1 MKQNIMAAF
10 AAAASILMAV
20 SCQKQE
26 PLKVQ
31 EQEQARTETVGDGVS
46 FTATIDQNLTKTTI
60 TEERKVEWVS
70 DDRISVN
77 GAEYAA
83 VPGVPAS
90 EAKFVHKDGDAP
102 QAPYKAIYPATL
114 YNASTGGYV
123 LPSTIAYKNGLN
135 TPMYAESDTEKLSFK
150 NICGVLC
157 LSLAG
162 TEKVK
167 SISVTAD
174 KNICGPFTVE
184 TAEDGTVSMALTGA
198 DTDANKSVTLD
209 FGENPVE
216 LYNNYLE
223 NVPHNDLAAKFYIP
237 IPKGTYNHL
246 VITVAIDNVPKP
258 ELRKFSTESITIE
271 TNTLYTLDWDIV
283 VPIAEQLSY
292 VFRDMADNQPK
303 FAVASGEATMSGQF
317 GDNPFLPAIHTWEY
331 NYAAIE
337 KIDHL
342 MYMFDEQET
351 VQGWTASELRFFRA
365 LLYFE
370 LFKTYGEIPILPDS
384 TPLSFGE
391 IVEFITNE
399 LEGGAMAGLP
409 ERYDEEY
416 KTVEL
421 GNGIEITRPTI
432 WAAMSLLART
442 GLYYYSP
449 LFSNGDIDLSKQDA
463 IEYYGKI
470 VSYGPFRLLNEYL
483 YWWGGTDESGG
494 YFEENDNLVNDELI
508 FAVRYT
514 GPYFEGVFPSQ
525 SQVDLYYADWYNDGR
540 SYFIFDWSDATP
552 TEYPLKKGIATGKN
566 THVLPIFR
574 YGATLLELAELTGD
588 QQFVNEVRKR
598 AGTPETYPYSV
609 IECFNERRRELAY
622 EGQYFWDVRRWMR
635 GEDLGDNWDD
645 AYYFYP
651 RPSESAQEAEGQP
664 AQGGGQAAAN

>member
-1 MKQNIMAAF
+1 MKEEKNMKKSIIAVF
-10 AAAASILMAV
+10 AAATAILISA

-26 PLKVQ
+26 QSIVQ
-31 EQEQARTETVGDGVS
+31 GQEQAQTVGDDMT
-46 FTATIDQNLTKTTI
+46 FTATIEQELTKTTI
-60 TEERKVEWVS
+60 TGERKVEWVAG
-70 DDRISVN
+70 DLININ

-83 VPGVPAS
+83 SPKAPAS
-90 EAKFVHKDGDAP
+90 KAVFMHRNGSVP
-102 QAPYKAIYPATL
+102 QAPYRAIYPATL
-114 YNASTGGYV
+114 YTAKGYE
-123 LPSTIAYKNGLN
+123 LPSTITYEDGKLN
-135 TPMYAESDTEKLSFK
+135 TPMYAESDTEELSFK

-174 KNICGPFTVE
+174 KNICGPFE
-184 TAEDGTVSMALTGA
+184 ISADEQGTMFLSPTGD
-198 DTDANKSVTLD
+198 DTEANKTVTLD
-209 FGENPVE
+209 FGENPIE

-246 VITVAIDNVPKP
+246 IITVAIDNVPKP
-258 ELRKFSTESITIE
+258 ELRKVSTESITIE
-271 TNTLYTLDWDIV
+271 PNTLYTLDWDIV

-292 VFRDMADNQPK
+292 VFKDMADNQPK
-303 FAVASGEATMSGQF
+303 FAVASGEATMSGQIE
-317 GDNPFLPAIHTWEY
+317 DNPFLPAIHTWEY

-342 MYMFDEQET
+342 MYMFDVQET
-351 VQGWTASELRFFRA
+351 VQGWTAGELRFFRA

-370 LFKTYGEIPILPDS
+370 LFKTYGEIPIFPDS

-449 LFSNGDIDLSKQDA
+449 LFYKGDINILDKHKAVD
-463 IEYYGKI
+463 YYEKI
-470 VSYGPFRLLNEYL
+470 VNNGPFRLLDEYL
-483 YWWGGTDESGG
+483 YWWGGTDEMGG
-494 YFEENDNLVNDELI
+494 YFDEYDNLVNNELI
-508 FAVRYT
+508 FAARYT
-514 GPYFEGVFPSQ
+514 GPYFEGVYPSQ
-525 SQVDLYYADWYNDGR
+525 SQIDLYGADCYSDNR
-540 SYFIFDWSDATP
+540 SYCIFDWSDYTP
-552 TEYPLKKGIATGKN
+552 AEYPLKKGIATGKN

-574 YGATLLELAELTGD
+574 YGAILLELAELTGGP
-588 QQFVNEVRKR
+588 QFMNEVQRR
-598 AGTPETYPYSV
+598 AKTLQTPYSEE
-609 IECFNERRRELAY
+609 ECFNERRRELAY
-622 EGQYFWDVRRWMR
+622 EGQYFWDARRLKR
-635 GEDLGDNWDD
+635 GEDLGGNWDN

-651 RPSESAQEAEGQP
+651 RPSATSQETEGHQR
-664 AQGGGQAAAN
+664 GK